1 MFLRRRWMQ
10 VSFKQQIT
18 WRSGRLTS
26 TTWGDVWIS
35 AKVGAAVCETEFV
48 FVVGYKYLLNF
59 TRCSSRFGVPFFA
72 ESSKELEELRGA
84 FARSLDYMKQDVE
97 ESRWLWVQ
105 LRFLLNFFS
114 MLGFLFSSLSFVTV
128 GFGESGDPSCLI
140 MQIWAR
146 IEVSSVTM
154 TTIFKSQMSA
164 MLSPKKPEMKK
175 VFLTILNHSHSHI
188 FDNMSKNV
196 QKNLFFCILI
206 LKKSCDLLFLNYMSH
221 TFT

>member
-1 MFLRRRWMQ
+1 
-10 VSFKQQIT
+10 
-18 WRSGRLTS
+18 
-26 TTWGDVWIS
+26 
-35 AKVGAAVCETEFV
+35 
-48 FVVGYKYLLNF
+48 
-59 TRCSSRFGVPFFA
+59 
-72 ESSKELEELRGA
+72 
-84 FARSLDYMKQDVE
+84 
-97 ESRWLWVQ
+97 
-105 LRFLLNFFS
+105 

>member
-59 TRCSSRFGVPFFA
+59 TRCSSRFGVPFSA

-114 MLGFLFSSLSFVTV
+114 ILGFLFSSLSFVTV

-164 MLSPKKPEMKK
+164 MYEP
-175 VFLTILNHSHSHI
+175 
-188 FDNMSKNV
+188 
-196 QKNLFFCILI
+196 
-206 LKKSCDLLFLNYMSH
+206 
-221 TFT
+221 